1 MKNATNN
8 FTQALPGWE
17 FRATNLNKQ
26 KGNLMNR
33 TRILL
38 SAAALLFASSV
49 LPAMADDIVLGGS
62 APMSGAQ
69 AEFGQSQID
78 GAQLYFDQLNEKG
91 GIKGNKIVF
100 RPLDDRADPRQGT
113 LVAQQFCDDSA
124 VIGVVGHMNSGVTM
138 PALDIYS
145 ECGMPQVVPAT
156 NPELM
161 RMGFKTVVRPVA
173 NDFIQGALPAK
184 YVTEKLGL
192 KNAVLVHDKTVFGQ
206 GIAGVFKDNFEKGG
220 GKVSGTYGT
229 NPEDVDFSAL
239 IASIKLE
246 KPDVVYM
253 GAGMPQLALFLKQM
267 REQGLNAQF
276 IGPDIGFTVDFITQ
290 VGAASAEGALMTFQL
305 PPYDSSPELKDFSDR
320 HQARFGRAP
329 GPYASLGFANAQV
342 MAAAV
347 EKAET
352 LDREGVLAQLH
363 GVTVETL
370 LGPVAFDENGENTT
384 APMYLYIVK
393 DGKFELI
400 KQ

>member
-1 MKNATNN
+1 
-8 FTQALPGWE
+8 
-17 FRATNLNKQ
+17 
-26 KGNLMNR
+26 MNR

-38 SAAALLFASSV
+38 SAAALLLASSA
-49 LPAMADDIVLGGS
+49 LPALAADIVLGGS

-91 GIKGNKIVF
+91 GIKGNKVVF

-124 VIGVVGHMNSGVTM
+124 VIGVIGHMNSGVTM

-173 NDFIQGALPAK
+173 NDFVQGALPAK

-192 KNAVLVHDKTVFGQ
+192 KKAVLVHDKTVFGQ

-220 GKVSGTYGT
+220 GTVAGTFGA

-246 KPDVVYM
+246 NPDVVYM

-267 REQGLNAQF
+267 RQQGVKAQF
-276 IGPDIGFTVDFITQ
+276 IGPDLGLTPDFITQ
-290 VGAASAEGALMTFQL
+290 ASPAFAEGALMTFQL
-305 PPYDSSPELKDFSDR
+305 PPYDSSPELKEFTAR

-329 GPYASLGFANAQV
+329 GPYAAVGYIDAQV
-342 MAAAV
+342 MAAAI
-347 EKAET
+347 EKAKEPT
-352 LDREGVLAQLH
+352 REAVLSQLR
-363 GVTVETL
+363 GIKVDTL
-370 LGPVAFDENGENTT
+370 LGPVTFDKNGENKN
-384 APMYLYIVK
+384 APIYLYVVK
-393 DGKFELI
+393 NGKFELV
-400 KQ
+400 KDKD

>member
-1 MKNATNN
+1 MNNTNKK
-8 FTQALPGWE
+8 FMAALPAHGSTQPAQQ
-17 FRATNLNKQ
+17 RKRGTSMTK
-26 KGNLMNR
+26 

-38 SAAALLFASSV
+38 SAAALLLVSSV

-100 RPLDDRADPRQGT
+100 RALDDRADPRQGT
-113 LVAQQFCDDSA
+113 LVAQQFCDDKA
-124 VIGVVGHMNSGVTM
+124 VIGVIGHMNSGVTM

-156 NPELM
+156 NPQLM
-161 RMGFKTVVRPVA
+161 RMGYKTVVRPVA
-173 NDFIQGALPAK
+173 NDFVQGALPAK
-184 YVTEKLGL
+184 YATEKLGL
-192 KNAVLVHDKTVFGQ
+192 KKAVLVHDKTVFGQ
-206 GIAGVFKDNFEKGG
+206 GIASVFKQNFEAGG
-220 GKVSGTYGT
+220 GKVAGTFGA

-246 KPDVVYM
+246 NPDVVYM

-267 REQGLNAQF
+267 REQGLKAQF
-276 IGPDIGFTVDFITQ
+276 IGPDIGFTVDFINQ

-305 PPYDSSPELKDFSDR
+305 PPYDSSPELKDFAAR
-320 HQARFGRAP
+320 HQARFGRTP

-347 EKAET
+347 EKAGT
-352 LDREGVLAQLH
+352 MDREGVLAQLH
-363 GVTVETL
+363 GVKVDTL
-370 LGPVAFDENGENTT
+370 LGPVSFDENGENTS
-384 APMYLYIVK
+384 APMYLYVVK
-393 DGKFELI
+393 NGKFELV
-400 KQ
+400 KN

>member
-1 MKNATNN
+1 
-8 FTQALPGWE
+8 
-17 FRATNLNKQ
+17 
-26 KGNLMNR
+26 MNR
-33 TRILL
+33 TRVLL

-49 LPAMADDIVLGGS
+49 MPAMADDIVLGGS

-91 GIKGNKIVF
+91 GIKGNKVVF

-124 VIGVVGHMNSGVTM
+124 VIGVIGHMNSGVTM

-206 GIAGVFKDNFEKGG
+206 GIAGVFQDNFEKGG
-220 GKVSGTYGT
+220 GKVSGTFGT

-246 KPDVVYM
+246 NPDVVYM

-267 REQGLNAQF
+267 REQGLKAQF

>member
-1 MKNATNN
+1 MT
-8 FTQALPGWE
+8 
-17 FRATNLNKQ
+17 RI
-26 KGNLMNR
+26 
-33 TRILL
+33 RILL
-38 SAAALLFASSV
+38 SATALLVATSAMPV
-49 LPAMADDIVLGGS
+49 LAADIVLGGS

-91 GIKGNKIVF
+91 GLNGNKVVF

-124 VIGVVGHMNSGVTM
+124 VIGVIGHMNSGVTM

-156 NPELM
+156 NPQLM

-173 NDFIQGALPAK
+173 NDFVQGALPAK

-192 KNAVLVHDKTVFGQ
+192 KKAVLVHDKTVFGQ
-206 GIAGVFKDNFEKGG
+206 GIAGVFKDNFESGG
-220 GKVSGTYGT
+220 GSIAGTFGT

-246 KPDVVYM
+246 NPDVVYM

-267 REQGLNAQF
+267 REQGLKSQF
-276 IGPDIGFTVDFITQ
+276 IGPDIGFTVDFIKQ
-290 VGAASAEGALMTFQL
+290 VGSASAEGALMTFQL
-305 PPYDSSPELKDFSDR
+305 PPYDSSPELKDFTER
-320 HQARFGRAP
+320 HKARFGREP

-347 EKAET
+347 EKAKS
-352 LDREGVLAQLH
+352 LDREGVLEQLH
-363 GVTVETL
+363 GVTVNTL

-384 APMYLYIVK
+384 APMYLYVVK
-393 DGKFELI
+393 DGKFDLI
-400 KQ
+400 QE